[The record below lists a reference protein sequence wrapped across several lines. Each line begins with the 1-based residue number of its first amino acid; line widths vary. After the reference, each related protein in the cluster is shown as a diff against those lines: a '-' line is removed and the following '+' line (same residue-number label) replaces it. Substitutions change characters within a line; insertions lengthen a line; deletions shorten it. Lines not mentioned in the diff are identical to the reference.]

1 MYLVCFVVAPIR
13 AIRAQKEFRKILKQ
27 TVRKNHHYW
36 MKALWR
42 GSLKAASGGSGEP
55 RAGRFRT
62 EKDRQRREEMKMT
75 QQAKPAGEARDP
87 GNGSAVCH
95 VADAEL

>member
-1 MYLVCFVVAPIR
+1 MYLVCFVVAPIRVIR

-27 TVRKNHHYW
+27 TVRKNRHYW

-55 RAGRFRT
+55 RAGRFRS
-62 EKDRQRREEMKMT
+62 EKRKKETRRNENDATSE
-75 QQAKPAGEARDP
+75 AGR
-87 GNGSAVCH
+87 
-95 VADAEL
+95 